1 MSVAVTTPVP
11 TPTTSAPARR
21 PKLRRQRLSAR
32 VSSAGLNVAVVAL
45 TLAWI
50 VPTLGLLINSFRA
63 GGAFNTSGW
72 WTALAPPFNFTLD
85 SYRAVLGASDLAPS
99 FFNSFMIT
107 IPATLIPTAIAAFA
121 AYAFAWMKFWGRNWI
136 FLALVGLLAVPLQL
150 TFIPL
155 LTLAVKLGLNSGNT
169 LPGGLNAG
177 FLAVWIAH
185 TGYGLPFAIY
195 LLANFFRVLPTD
207 LFESAEIDGAG
218 PVTVF
223 FRLVLPLSVPALASL
238 VIFQFLWVW
247 NDLLVALIYVGGT
260 PEVAPLTV
268 TLTNLVGSLGQ
279 HREYLTAA
287 AFVSMVVPLI
297 VFFTLQRYFVRGI
310 LAGSVKG

>member
-1 MSVAVTTPVP
+1 MSVATAAPPTAPPVR
-11 TPTTSAPARR
+11 SAAG
-21 PKLRRQRLSAR
+21 KLRWSQRISAR

-50 VPTLGLLINSFRA
+50 VPTLALLINSFRQ

-72 WTALAPPFNFTLD
+72 WTALAPPFQFTLD

-297 VFFTLQRYFVRGI
+297 VFFSLQRYFVRGI

>member
-1 MSVAVTTPVP
+1 MSVATE
-11 TPTTSAPARR
+11 APPAAPPIRS
-21 PKLRRQRLSAR
+21 PAAKLRWSQRISAGA
-32 VSSAGLNVAVVAL
+32 SSAGLNVAVVAL

-50 VPTLGLLINSFRA
+50 VPTLGLLINSFRQ

-72 WTALAPPFNFTLD
+72 WTALAPPFQFTLD

-177 FLAVWIAH
+177 FLAIWIAH

-297 VFFTLQRYFVRGI
+297 VFFSLQRYFVRGI

>member
-1 MSVAVTTPVP
+1 MSVVVTAPVP
-11 TPTTSAPARR
+11 TPTASAPARR
-21 PKLRRQRLSAR
+21 PKLRTERLSAR
-32 VSSAGLNVAVVAL
+32 VSNAGLQVAVIAL

-50 VPTLGLLINSFRA
+50 VPTLGLLINSFRQ

-121 AYAFAWMKFWGRNWI
+121 AYAFAWMKFWGRNWL

-287 AFVSMVVPLI
+287 AFISMVVPLV

>member
-1 MSVAVTTPVP
+1 MSVATTAPPATPPVR
-11 TPTTSAPARR
+11 SAATR
-21 PKLRRQRLSAR
+21 LRWSQRISAR

-50 VPTLGLLINSFRA
+50 VPTLGLLINSFRQ

-297 VFFTLQRYFVRGI
+297 VFFSLQRYFVRGI

>member
-1 MSVAVTTPVP
+1 MSLATAAPPATP
-11 TPTTSAPARR
+11 PARSKAAR
-21 PKLRRQRLSAR
+21 TRWSQRLSAN
-32 VSSAGLNVAVVAL
+32 VSSAGLNVAVLAL

-50 VPTLGLLINSFRA
+50 VPTLGLLINSFRP

-72 WTALAPPFNFTLD
+72 WTALAPPFNFTLA
-85 SYRAVLGASDLAPS
+85 SYRAGVGARDLAPG
-99 FFNSFMIT
+99 FVTSFMIT
-107 IPATLIPTAIAAFA
+107 IPATIIPTAVAAFA
-121 AYAFAWMKFWGRNWI
+121 AYAFSWMRFWGRDWI
-136 FLALVGLLAVPLQL
+136 YLALVGLLTVPLQV

-155 LTLAVKLGLNSGNT
+155 LTLAVHMGLTSGNNFF
-169 LPGGLNAG
+169 GLNAG

-195 LLANFFRVLPTD
+195 LLANFFRVLPQD

-223 FRLVLPLSVPALASL
+223 FRLVLPLSVPAIASL
-238 VIFQFLWVW
+238 IIFQFLWVW
-247 NDLLVALIYVGGT
+247 NDLLVALIYGAGT

-279 HREYLTAA
+279 HIEYLTAA
-287 AFVSMVVPLI
+287 AFVSMFVPLI
-297 VFFTLQRYFVRGI
+297 VFFALQRYFVRGI

>member
-1 MSVAVTTPVP
+1 MSVATAAPPATP
-11 TPTTSAPARR
+11 PARSKAAR
-21 PKLRRQRLSAR
+21 TRWSQRLSAN
-32 VSSAGLNVAVVAL
+32 VSSAGLNVAVLAL

-50 VPTLGLLINSFRA
+50 VPTLGLLI
-63 GGAFNTSGW
+63 
-72 WTALAPPFNFTLD
+72 
-85 SYRAVLGASDLAPS
+85 
-99 FFNSFMIT
+99 
-107 IPATLIPTAIAAFA
+107 
-121 AYAFAWMKFWGRNWI
+121 
-136 FLALVGLLAVPLQL
+136 
-150 TFIPL
+150 IPL
-155 LTLAVKLGLNSGNT
+155 LTLAVHMGLTSGNNFF
-169 LPGGLNAG
+169 GLNAG

-195 LLANFFRVLPTD
+195 LLANFFRVLPQD

-223 FRLVLPLSVPALASL
+223 FRLVLPLSVPAIASL

-268 TLTNLVGSLGQ
+268 TLTNLVGGLGQ
-279 HREYLTAA
+279 HIEYLTAA

-297 VFFTLQRYFVRGI
+297 VFFALQRYFVRGI

>member
-195 LLANFFRVLPTD
+195 LLANFFRVLPMD

-287 AFVSMVVPLI
+287 AFVSMAVPLI